1 MIPLSVSVW
10 WHITSEGKTDPLQW
24 KIENIPFDR
33 WSQPFPRQ
41 VGRKSPMSLLPGQHS
56 HPVQLLLGCSWTSL
70 KSLQYYQSP
79 KLGLL
84 IDWQLHFTL
93 QIVHI
98 YFAFIF
104 LCTQEKG
111 RRWQSL
117 CKLPGKNMNWS
128 WEKIDLTTDSWT
140 LDGGW
145 CVDDVHRCFPQ
156 VAETVLG
163 WKSRRSL
170 GEMCRDM
177 WNWQTKNP
185 QGFSGKQSEKVGAA
199 AWSFHYSVT

>member
-1 MIPLSVSVW
+1 MKAKQIHCS
-10 WHITSEGKTDPLQW
+10 GKLKTFHLTGDRSLFRGKW
-24 KIENIPFDR
+24 EENPPCHC
-33 WSQPFPRQ
+33 SQ
-41 VGRKSPMSLLPGQHS
+41 VNILIHG

-84 IDWQLHFTL
+84 IDRQLHFTL

-117 CKLPGKNMNWS
+117 CKLPGENMNWS

-177 WNWQTKNP
+177 WKWQTKNP

>member
-56 HPVQLLLGCSWTSL
+56 HPWPSNPIAHRMLLNIIKKSSILSESL
-70 KSLQYYQSP
+70 IHSTNCTY
-79 KLGLL
+79 
-84 IDWQLHFTL
+84 
-93 QIVHI
+93 I

-128 WEKIDLTTDSWT
+128 WEKIDFTTDSWT

-145 CVDDVHRCFPQ
+145 CVDDVHRCFLQ

-177 WNWQTKNP
+177 WKWQTKNP